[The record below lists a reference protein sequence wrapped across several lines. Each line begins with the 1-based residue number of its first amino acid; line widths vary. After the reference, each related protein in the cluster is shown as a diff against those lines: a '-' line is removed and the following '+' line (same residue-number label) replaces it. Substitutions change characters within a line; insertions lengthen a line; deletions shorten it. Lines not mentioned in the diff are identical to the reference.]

1 MSASIAVINE
11 STVAADAD
19 VTSWVPALQTQVTD
33 HFLPAWG
40 TDAQLS
46 FVPQSQPPPPDAWQL
61 VVLDD
66 SDQAGALGYHDL
78 TSAGLPLAKVF
89 AKSDQQANSSI
100 SVTCSH
106 ELLEMLGDPMIDTT
120 VLFQDNAGNM
130 AAFAFE
136 ACDACEADQ
145 YGYQIDNVLVS
156 DFVYPSWFDQRPN
169 PDGVP
174 ANALDYQQHLA
185 QALTLA
191 NPGAAIL
198 PGGYIG
204 MWTPNGGWNQVNGQD
219 RQADYSAIA
228 QRGSRR
234 ERRARRS
241 QWMKSL
247 SYEQITAR
255 RTR

>member
-1 MSASIAVINE
+1 VSVSIAVINE
-11 STVAADAD
+11 STVVTDAQ
-19 VTSWVPALQTQVTD
+19 VTSWVPALQAQVTD

-40 TDAQLS
+40 TDAQLT
-46 FVPQSQPPPPDAWQL
+46 FVPNSQAPPLDAWQL

-89 AKSDQQANSSI
+89 AQSDQQAGSSI

-120 VLFQDNAGNM
+120 VLFQDNAGNV

-145 YGYQIDNVLVS
+145 YGYDIGGVLVS

-169 PDGVP
+169 PGGVP
-174 ANALDYQQHLA
+174 AGALDYGQHLT

-191 NPGAAIL
+191 SPLASVL

-204 MWTPNGGWNQVNGQD
+204 MWTPNGGWTQVAGQD
-219 RQADYSAIA
+219 RQADYYAIP

-234 ERRARRS
+234 ERRMRRS

-247 SYEQITAR
+247 SYEQIAAR
-255 RTR
+255 RSR

>member
-11 STVAADAD
+11 STVVTDAE

-33 HFLPAWG
+33 HFLPVWG
-40 TDAQLS
+40 VGAQLS
-46 FVPQSQPPPPDAWQL
+46 FVPRSQPPPADAWQL
-61 VVLDD
+61 AVLDD
-66 SDQAGALGYHDL
+66 SDQAGALGYHDV
-78 TSAGLPLAKVF
+78 TSSGLPLGKVF

-120 VLFQDNAGNM
+120 VFFQDNEGNA

-145 YGYQIDNVLVS
+145 YGYEINGVLVS
-156 DFVYPSWFDQRPN
+156 DFAYLGWFDQRPN

-174 ANALDYQQHLA
+174 ANALDYGQHLT
-185 QALTLA
+185 QGLTLA
-191 NPGAAIL
+191 NPQAAIL

-204 MWTPNGGWNQVNGQD
+204 MWTPNGGWTQITGQD
-219 RQADYSAIA
+219 RQADYSAIP

-234 ERRARRS
+234 ERRTRRS
-241 QWMKSL
+241 QWTKSL
-247 SYEQITAR
+247 PYAEIAAR
-255 RTR
+255 RT